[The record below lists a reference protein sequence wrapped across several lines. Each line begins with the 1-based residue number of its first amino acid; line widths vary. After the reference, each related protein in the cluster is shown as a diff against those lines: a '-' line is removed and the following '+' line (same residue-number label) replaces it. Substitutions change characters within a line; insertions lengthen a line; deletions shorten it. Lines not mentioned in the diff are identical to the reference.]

1 MFHLRDIVLDKGTCP
16 DDWSAEARH
25 EAATEVY
32 ANDEKAKVPTWMMDA
47 LCDATSRDK
56 ERKALLE
63 AMQLPT
69 SVMRQAAI
77 GNLVQRWLVEFTL
90 DHLQRVAEEHQADWL
105 AWRESA

>member
-1 MFHLRDIVLDKGTCP
+1 MKILRDIVLDCGCDP
-16 DDWSAEARH
+16 FDWSAEARH

-32 ANDEKAKVPTWMMDA
+32 ANDEHSRVPTWMMDA
-47 LCDATSRDK
+47 LSDATSRDT
-56 ERKALLE
+56 ERKALLA
-63 AMQLPT
+63 AMELPT
-69 SVMRQAAI
+69 PVMRQAAI